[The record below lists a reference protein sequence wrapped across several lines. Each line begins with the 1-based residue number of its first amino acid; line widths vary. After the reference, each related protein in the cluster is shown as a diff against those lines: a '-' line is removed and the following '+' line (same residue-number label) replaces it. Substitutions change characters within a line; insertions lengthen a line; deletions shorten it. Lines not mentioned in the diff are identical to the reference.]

1 MHNYTYILIVAT
13 LTEAIIYAGQ
23 AFYEQKD
30 LMMFIAGKDLN
41 ALHEVIQN
49 YFVNNLLL
57 IVSTVH

>member
-13 LTEAIIYAGQ
+13 LAEAIIYAGQ

-49 YFVNNLLL
+49 FL
-57 IVSTVH
+57 